1 MKYFIFLILSFLF
14 NAQVIAQ
21 EWNYTA
27 DILEKKN
34 ENNREVRI
42 FKSNSIGNKQVV
54 IYNDTLS
61 IYTNQAKQ
69 YVDTQELHLIGP
81 VTMINGK
88 DSLNCDNMI
97 FWYELDSLHAFGDV
111 NFKFKKNILETDSLI
126 YVQTNGFRGYSFLA
140 TNKAKFI
147 DPEYSIEAEAIE
159 YNDLNQ
165 RMILK
170 NDVNLS
176 LIHIS
181 EPTRRS

>member
-14 NAQVIAQ
+14 NAQAIAQ

-42 FKSNSIGNKQVV
+42 FKSNIFFGNKQVV
-54 IYNDTLS
+54 IYNDTLF

-69 YVDTQELHLIGP
+69 YVDTQELHLISGP

-111 NFKFKKNILETDSLI
+111 NFKFKKTFLETDSLI
-126 YVQTNGFRGYSFLA
+126 YVKLMA
-140 TNKAKFI
+140 L
-147 DPEYSIEAEAIE
+147 EAI
-159 YNDLNQ
+159 LFLQ
-165 RMILK
+165 K
-170 NDVNLS
+170 
-176 LIHIS
+176 
-181 EPTRRS
+181 